1 MFSKLKQLLGMGPKT
16 DYAALMNRGAVI
28 LDVRT
33 VGEFQT
39 GNVKGSINI
48 PVKELPVQLSRLD
61 KSKPIITVCASG
73 IRSANAKGIL
83 QSNGF
88 AEVYNGGSWY
98 NLKEFA
104 AS

>member
-48 PVKELPVQLSRLD
+48 PVKELPPTIS
-61 KSKPIITVCASG
+61 IVCSNVSTAPTAPAH
-73 IRSANAKGIL
+73 ANSVAPD
-83 QSNGF
+83 
-88 AEVYNGGSWY
+88 
-98 NLKEFA
+98 
-104 AS
+104 